1 MKQDGER
8 DELVRTLDEIGR
20 LEAQERRDA
29 DALEDAPGLA
39 NVERVL
45 EDVWAAE
52 RKRPARRWPLFVGMI
67 AVAAAVVALLVPVL
81 QSPPKVG
88 EPFGEVLGNDTVHL
102 DPQPKSP
109 SGQWPPAVTW
119 KGPQGLEYRLRIV
132 EYTGG
137 IEGRELFTPPA
148 IFGYKQ
154 ALPEDS
160 RAWPDTIKLSLSAKN
175 KEGDEQGPD
184 EDVWER
190 SR

>member
-81 QSPPKVG
+81 NSPPKVAG
-88 EPFGEVLGNDTVHL
+88 
-102 DPQPKSP
+102 P
-109 SGQWPPAVTW
+109 SGEMLNIGDKVSIDDPAAPSGEWPKFVTW
-119 KGPQGLEYRLRIV
+119 KGPKGLEYKLRIV
-132 EYTGG
+132 EFVGG
-137 IEGRELFTPPA
+137 AEGRELFPLRA
-148 IFGYKQ
+148 VIGYKQ
-154 ALPEDS
+154 ELPDTS
-160 RAWPDTIKLSLSAKN
+160 SWPETIKLQLSAKN
-175 KEGDEQGPD
+175 KMGEEQGPA
-184 EDVWER
+184 EAVWER